1 MEAVTTSNII
11 RPVSYQARLRALHK
25 QLADAQWEGDDKRAA
40 EIIKQINLVDA
51 MIANGER
58 YEVNF

>member
-1 MEAVTTSNII
+1 
-11 RPVSYQARLRALHK
+11 VSYQARLRGLHK
-25 QLADAQWEGDDKRAA
+25 QLADAQWEGDDKLAT